1 MELVTGKAGTPH
13 VSSADDGQRIAGEIG
28 AGSYILDTGSR
39 LSVSLVDS
47 NTVRF
52 SKGDMIVQGRHI
64 RLAAPEDVK
73 VASGTQG
80 KKRTDYI
87 CVHYKRDVAG
97 SRPTLVETCEW
108 KVLQGT
114 PGTNPTPPSVPNGNI
129 LNGDADVTVPIAGVY
144 FDGLTTTAPWM
155 RIPVIT
161 SLSIVGDTLYNTK
174 VLYHAGGWYV
184 AYKSGIVFV
193 YAVNIHTGSGSWDMT
208 YCPYVLPSQ
217 YRPPVDIYVPAITEN
232 GASWTGAMNANPNGK
247 IRMQNTGNAGSAD
260 NRSAAASWPV

>member
-13 VSSADDGQRIAGEIG
+13 VSSDDDGHRIAGEIG
-28 AGSYILDTGSR
+28 TGSYILDTGSR

-80 KKRTDYI
+80 KKRNDYI
-87 CVHYKRDVAG
+87 CVHYKRDVTG

-129 LNGDADVTVPIAGVY
+129 LNGDADVTVPIAGVD
-144 FDGLTTTAPWM
+144 FDGLTTRNPWM
-155 RIPVIT
+155 RIPVMT
-161 SLSIVGDTLYNTK
+161 PLSIVGDTLYNTK

-184 AYKSGIVFV
+184 AQKSGLVFV
-193 YAVNIHTGSGSWDMT
+193 LANNIKTGSGSWDMT
-208 YCPYVLPSQ
+208 YCPYVLPTGC
-217 YRPPVDIYVPAITEN
+217 RPPVDIYVPAVTEN
-232 GASWTGAMNANPNGK
+232 GASWTGAMNVSPAGK
-247 IRMQNTGNAGSAD
+247 IRMQNMGNDGSAD
-260 NRSAAASWPV
+260 SRSAAASWPV

>member
-1 MELVTGKAGTPH
+1 MELVTGKAGKPH
-13 VSSADDGQRIAGEIG
+13 VSSDDDGRRIAGEVG
-28 AGSYILDTGSR
+28 ADSYILYTGSWCR
-39 LSVSLVDS
+39 PSLVDS

-52 SKGDMIVQGRHI
+52 GTGDMIVQGRHI
-64 RLAAPEDVK
+64 GIMAPEDVK

-87 CVHYKRDVAG
+87 CVHYKRDVNG

-129 LNGDADVTVPIAGVY
+129 LNGSADVTVPIARVD
-144 FDGLTTTAPWM
+144 FDGLTTKNPVM
-155 RIPVIT
+155 LIPSIPP
-161 SLSIVGDTLYNTK
+161 LSAVADAISNTK

-193 YAVNIHTGSGSWDMT
+193 QATGVRTSSESWAIT
-208 YCPYVLPSQ
+208 NCPYTLPEQ
-217 YRPPVDIYVPAITEN
+217 YRPHFEVCAAAVTEN
-232 GASWTGAMNANPNGK
+232 GASRTGMLNVKPNGV
-247 IRMQNTGNAGSAD
+247 IRMQNMGNSGSAD
-260 NRSAAASWPV
+260 NRHAAASWPV

>member
-28 AGSYILDTGSR
+28 NGSYILDTGSR
-39 LSVSLVDS
+39 LAVSLVDS

-87 CVHYKRDVAG
+87 CVHYKRDVTG

-114 PGTNPTPPSVPNGNI
+114 PGTNSTPPSVPNGSI
-129 LNGDADVTVPIAGVY
+129 LNGDADVTVPIARVD
-144 FDGLTTTAPWM
+144 FDGLTTKNPWM
-155 RIPVIT
+155 TIPVVM

-184 AYKSGIVFV
+184 AYKAGVVFV
-193 YAVNIHTGSGSWDMT
+193 CAKDIHTGSGSWDMT
-208 YCPYVLPSQ
+208 YCPYVLTEQ
-217 YRPPVDIYVPAITEN
+217 YRPPVDIYVPAMTEN
-232 GASWTGAMNANPNGK
+232 GASQTGALHAAPNGK
-247 IRMQNTGNAGSAD
+247 IRVLNMGYTGSTD
-260 NRSAAASWPV
+260 NRSAAMSWPI

>member
-13 VSSADDGQRIAGEIG
+13 VSSDDDGHRIAGEIG
-28 AGSYILDTGSR
+28 TESYILDTGSR
-39 LSVSLVDS
+39 LAVSLVDS

-52 SKGDMIVQGRHI
+52 SRGDMIVQGRHI

-114 PGTNPTPPSVPNGNI
+114 PGTNPTTPSVPNGSI
-129 LNGDADVTVPIAGVY
+129 LNGNADVTVPIAGVN
-144 FDGLTTTAPWM
+144 FDGLTTKNPWM
-155 RIPVIT
+155 KIPVVT
-161 SLSIVGDTLYNTK
+161 PLSIVGDTLYNTK
-174 VLYHAGGWYV
+174 VLYNGGGWYV

-193 YAVNIHTGSGSWDMT
+193 QAKNVHTGSGSWDMT
-208 YCPYVLPSQ
+208 YCPYVLTEQ
-217 YRPPVDIYVPAITEN
+217 YRPRVDIYVPAITEN
-232 GASWTGAMNANPNGK
+232 GASWTGAMNINPNGK

-260 NRSAAASWPV
+260 NRSAAVSWPI